1 MLVFMSNVILK
12 LYRLF
17 EVIVIDDDYDNDFNE
32 CDLLLMVSSYMQ
44 K

>member
-1 MLVFMSNVILK
+1 VILK

-17 EVIVIDDDYDNDFNE
+17 EVIVIDDDYDNDFND
-32 CDLLLMVSSYMQ
+32 CDLLLMASSYME